1 MDWILVRA
9 TVNTF
14 IILIGGI
21 SYEFTD
27 SCRKLRLV
35 YPHQMPSYPK
45 KYQAVCQKKILLTF
59 NINTNSMTL
68 PKLTAFFLCLSILFV
83 TSCNDTEELEDEN
96 IYYGKAL
103 PMSSSQETP
112 PFTSTAT
119 GTIDANYNR
128 LTKTLSYK
136 ITFSGL
142 SGTGA
147 TAAHIHGL
155 GEPGIIAGVLQT
167 FTPFPAATS
176 GTFSGTLL
184 IDGVK
189 FTEEHLLAGRYY
201 MNIHTAAKPGGE
213 IRGQLIL
220 SK

>member
-1 MDWILVRA
+1 MR
-9 TVNTF
+9 
-14 IILIGGI
+14 
-21 SYEFTD
+21 
-27 SCRKLRLV
+27 
-35 YPHQMPSYPK
+35 
-45 KYQAVCQKKILLTF
+45 
-59 NINTNSMTL
+59 L
-68 PKLTAFFLCLSILFV
+68 PKLTTLLLCLPLLILI
-83 TSCNDTEELEDEN
+83 SCKSTEELEKEN
-96 IYYGKAL
+96 IYYATAL

-112 PFTSTAT
+112 AFTSTAT

-142 SGTGA
+142 SGNA

-155 GEPGIIAGVLQT
+155 GEPGVMAGVLQT
-167 FTPFPAATS
+167 FSPFPAATS
-176 GTFSGTLL
+176 GTYSGSLL

-189 FTEEHLLAGRYY
+189 FTEEYQLGGRYY

>member
-1 MDWILVRA
+1 
-9 TVNTF
+9 
-14 IILIGGI
+14 
-21 SYEFTD
+21 
-27 SCRKLRLV
+27 
-35 YPHQMPSYPK
+35 
-45 KYQAVCQKKILLTF
+45 
-59 NINTNSMTL
+59 MTL